1 MEDTKLTDKQYREHP
16 ALSYS
21 DLVWLDKSP
30 LHFKNR
36 DKLRKETEAMRLGTL
51 LHLGV
56 LEPERF
62 KNAYCIEPEEI
73 DGQPINRRVKAHRDY
88 LEQWRNQNKGKIFI
102 RPEDM
107 DTLTTMF
114 NALATHKYAK
124 QYLTGG
130 VSEVMAF
137 GEYKGVPIKGR
148 CDYLVEIPGLGKTIV
163 DLKKTQDASPKGFER
178 SIYNYKYYLQAAVY
192 TKLFKADS
200 FVFVAIEDNELAPIG
215 IYRASDVL
223 LEKGEQKLSYLID
236 LYKRL
241 DKTNNWHGYTEDFQ
255 EISLPTWAVSTEE

>member
-1 MEDTKLTDKQYREHP
+1 MNDKEYRANQ

-21 DLVWLDKSP
+21 DLVWLEKSP

-56 LEPERF
+56 FEPERF

-73 DGQPINRRVKAHRDY
+73 DGQPINRRVRAHRDF
-88 LEQWRNQNKGKIFI
+88 LAEFRKQNEGKIFI

-114 NALATHKYAK
+114 NALATHKYAR

-130 VSEVMAF
+130 KAEVPAF
-137 GEYKGVPIKGR
+137 GEYQGVPIKGK
-148 CDYLVEIPGLGKTIV
+148 CDYIVDIPGLGVTVV

-178 SIYNYKYYLQAAVY
+178 SIFNYKYYLQAAMYVR
-192 TKLFKADS
+192 LFRADT
-200 FVFVAIEDNELAPIG
+200 FVFIAVEDNELAPIG

-223 LEKGEQKLSYLID
+223 LEKGEQTLDRLISFYKKLEQ
-236 LYKRL
+236 
-241 DKTNNWHGYTEDFQ
+241 TNNWHGYTENFQ
-255 EISLPTWAVSTEE
+255 DISLPNWAISEE